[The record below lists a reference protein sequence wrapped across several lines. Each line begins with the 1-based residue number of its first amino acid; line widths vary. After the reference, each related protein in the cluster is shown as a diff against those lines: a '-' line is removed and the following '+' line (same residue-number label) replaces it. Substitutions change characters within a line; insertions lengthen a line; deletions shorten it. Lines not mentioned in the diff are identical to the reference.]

1 MKATAKTIVIAK
13 LVFRATTTV
22 AASVTSVTMFV
33 VIKAG
38 AAMEIITQ
46 QGAAGI
52 QNALHARRH
61 GMTAKHQPA
70 DQACGVGGKQH
81 AADNDEFLK
90 RGQGENS
97 A

>member
-1 MKATAKTIVIAK
+1 MSPKLQKKVCRSALKATAKTIVIAK

-46 QGAAGI
+46 QGAAS
-52 QNALHARRH
+52 RMRY
-61 GMTAKHQPA
+61 M
-70 DQACGVGGKQH
+70 
-81 AADNDEFLK
+81 
-90 RGQGENS
+90 RGDTG
-97 A
+97 